1 MAEVTSSLAP
11 SPLPPP
17 LLVTDFDGTLYR
29 GDDPIRHY
37 ARRAARELAPDRRRI
52 VLDGVDQYLAMGAAA
67 SAVPEAIDGWE
78 AVMLLAR
85 RLGVDPDALQAAFTD
100 TRVHMLSEACSLEV
114 PSGYAELLQQLRA
127 GGVRVVLATN
137 SPAAGLDPLLRRLD
151 LLPLVD
157 EVVAGTGKP
166 AGLRRLLQREL
177 GGAGAVGAAG
187 LAPERVLVIGD
198 HWRNDIEPGTDI
210 GAFGAYIDRFGRADG
225 PADATATTVE
235 GLLEPIRKWEATA
248 VPTTAPAAPTTP
260 APLLKALPSET
271 S

>member
-1 MAEVTSSLAP
+1 MAELVP
-11 SPLPPP
+11 SP

-37 ARRAARELAPDRRRI
+37 ARRSARGLPADRRRI

-67 SAVPEAIDGWE
+67 SLVPEAIDGWE
-78 AVMLLAR
+78 AVMLLGR
-85 RLGVDPDALQAAFTD
+85 RFGVDADVLQEAFTD
-100 TRVHMLSEACSLEV
+100 TRVHMLTEACSLEV
-114 PSGYAELLQQLRA
+114 PSGYAELLQELRA

-137 SPAAGLDPLLRRLD
+137 SPAEGLDPLLRRLD

-166 AGLRRLLQREL
+166 AGLSRLLQREL
-177 GGAGAVGAAG
+177 DGSVAGGAVAGGAGPG
-187 LAPERVLVIGD
+187 PERVLVIGD

-225 PADATATTVE
+225 PADAVATTVE
-235 GLLEPIRKWEATA
+235 GLLEPIRKWAATA
-248 VPTTAPAAPTTP
+248 LPAP
-260 APLLKALPSET
+260 APLLKVLPSEM

>member
-1 MAEVTSSLAP
+1 MAESTSS
-11 SPLPPP
+11 P

-37 ARRAARELAPDRRRI
+37 ARRSAQGLSADRRRI
-52 VLDGVDQYLAMGAAA
+52 MLDGVDQYLAMGAAA
-67 SAVPEAIDGWE
+67 SVVPEAIDGWD
-78 AVMLLAR
+78 AVMLLGR
-85 RLGVDPDALQAAFTD
+85 RLGVDSDALQAAFTD
-100 TRVHMLSEACSLEV
+100 TRVHMLTEACSLEV
-114 PSGYAELLQQLRA
+114 PSGYAELLRELRA
-127 GGVRVVLATN
+127 DGVRVVLATN
-137 SPAAGLDPLLRRLD
+137 SPAEGLDPLLRRLD

-177 GGAGAVGAAG
+177 QPGPSGGT
-187 LAPERVLVIGD
+187 APARVLVIGD

-225 PADATATTVE
+225 PADAAATTVE
-235 GLLEPIRKWEATA
+235 GLLEPIRKWAATA
-248 VPTTAPAAPTTP
+248 ALPP
-260 APLLKALPSET
+260 APLLKVLPSEM